1 MAAKLAIYFSNQA
14 HSPHKLRG
22 REWGLRVM
30 RLHPWHTTL
39 TLMGATRPASVKEV
53 SEPEHFKSTK
63 SNLCSSTDKP
73 QTFFPP
79 GLRSTNPL
87 HRAAQPP

>member
-39 TLMGATRPASVKEV
+39 TLMGATRPASVRRKYTLTLLRLKLI
-53 SEPEHFKSTK
+53 SLPISF
-63 SNLCSSTDKP
+63 TDAG
-73 QTFFPP
+73 T
-79 GLRSTNPL
+79 LRP
-87 HRAAQPP
+87 H